1 MSNPMDSWAERFDR
15 ALHTT
20 MHNLGPQLIA
30 RTQSNLTP
38 SQCFMLYFIRE
49 KDRCTVT
56 SLSETMEVN
65 PSAVTVM
72 LDRLENHGYVNRSR
86 DREDRRVVIVELTEA
101 GKQALETVMNM
112 RKRVLQYCLGQL
124 SPDEVESFLT
134 TLEKVASVSAS
145 MDVQTI
151 LCTKKDMEE

>member
-1 MSNPMDSWAERFDR
+1 MSNPMDAWIERFER

-20 MHNLGPQLIA
+20 MHNLGPELIKRA
-30 RTQSNLTP
+30 QTDLTP
-38 SQCFMLYFIRE
+38 GQCFMMYFIRE

-72 LDRLENHGYVNRSR
+72 LDRLESHGFVSRSR

-101 GKQALETVMNM
+101 GEQALETVMNM
-112 RKRVLQYCLGQL
+112 RKRVVQHCLGQL
-124 SPDEVESFLT
+124 SPDELESFLS

-145 MDVQTI
+145 MDVKTI
-151 LCTKKDMEE
+151 LGTSKDMEE